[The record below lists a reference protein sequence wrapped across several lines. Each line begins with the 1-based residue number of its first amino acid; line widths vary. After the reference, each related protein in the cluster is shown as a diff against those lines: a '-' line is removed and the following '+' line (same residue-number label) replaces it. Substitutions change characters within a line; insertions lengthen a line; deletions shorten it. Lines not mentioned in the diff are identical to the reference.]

1 MTWNLILNDYSD
13 PGSIDDFP
21 FVSWL
26 TQSVDWISFHP
37 QDYRQTQS
45 NTLLT
50 YPLCTLPPPKWKQ
63 FWPLK
68 IIHETRTICF
78 RFIYNKLHCNVS
90 VPRFNSTVSAA
101 CSLCHDTLEDVN
113 HLLITCSFKW
123 SVWQGVLS
131 RFAPYLEFRPE
142 DIESIPLNKTCDLKF
157 NFIK

>member
-101 CSLCHDTLEDVN
+101 CSLCHDPLQDIN
-113 HLLITCSFKW
+113 YLLIICSFK
-123 SVWQGVLS
+123 
-131 RFAPYLEFRPE
+131 
-142 DIESIPLNKTCDLKF
+142 
-157 NFIK
+157 